1 LPSRKK
7 GFLPSGGGE
16 FHKMGN
22 DVQARKKMVLIVDEA
37 ESIRF
42 IISEILQ
49 PLGYE
54 IDTAENAEAALQKIE
69 SNHYDLIITDYTVP
83 KINGLELTR
92 RINKIYPSLPIFAF
106 ATEGLSDK
114 FLESG
119 ALACLKKP
127 FNIPEIQIL
136 SRAILSDACSTS

>member
-1 LPSRKK
+1 
-7 GFLPSGGGE
+7 
-16 FHKMGN
+16 MGN
-22 DVQARKKMVLIVDEA
+22 DIRARKKLVLIVDEA

-42 IISEILQ
+42 IIAETLR

-54 IDTAENAEAALQKIE
+54 IDTAENGEAALQKVE
-69 SNHYDLIITDYTVP
+69 SKNYNLIITDYTVP

-92 RINKIYPSLPIFAF
+92 RINKIDPSLPILAF
-106 ATEGLSDK
+106 ASDGLSNE

-127 FNIPEIQIL
+127 FSIPEIQIL
-136 SRAILSDACSTS
+136 SQAILSDACSSF